1 MTLRIEFK
9 TDAESSIGRGAVL
22 YRQHFLPRMQVLL
35 EGMARATEERL
46 PAARTLRV
54 TEGWRPQ
61 REAGRRD
68 LHTELKAFDFT
79 IEFIRGIRATLE
91 EYQRVAEYCRELV
104 GDANYDFLVHGEG
117 SNLHIHAEFDPKP
130 TKGVA

>member
-9 TDAESSIGRGAVL
+9 TDEESSIGRGAVI
-22 YRQHFLPRMQVLL
+22 YRQHFLPIMLPL
-35 EGMARATEERL
+35 FEGMARATEEKL

-61 REAGRRD
+61 RTPGKRD
-68 LHTELKAFDFT
+68 LHTEMKALDFT

-91 EYQRVAEYCRELV
+91 EYRRVAEHCRGIV
-104 GDANYDFLVHGEG
+104 GDADYDFFVHGEG
-117 SNLHIHAEFDPKP
+117 SNLHIHAEYDPKP
-130 TKGVA
+130 QKGVA